1 MLEKT
6 FNILDKMENLP
17 SPRTP
22 TRGRLPVP
30 EKRVRGKNF
39 TKEQETYLKGKFNVF
54 LQLLALNIER
64 FGVRPK
70 ERFLDPPPPI
80 NFYKHIYG

>member
-54 LQLLALNIER
+54 LQLLALNIEP
-64 FGVRPK
+64 FVREEIKLLTLPCVMK
-70 ERFLDPPPPI
+70 LMEPL
-80 NFYKHIYG
+80 K